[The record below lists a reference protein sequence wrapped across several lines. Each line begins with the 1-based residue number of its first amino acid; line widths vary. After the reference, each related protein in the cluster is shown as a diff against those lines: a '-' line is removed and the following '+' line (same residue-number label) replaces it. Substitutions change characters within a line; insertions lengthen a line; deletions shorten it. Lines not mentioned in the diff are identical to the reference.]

1 MRFLADEN
9 FPGDAVDAL
18 RAAGHDVLWA
28 ATDLASVRDPDVL
41 ARAMAD
47 RRVLLTSDKDFGE
60 LVFRAGLPAE
70 SGVVLFRLYG
80 LPVAERAQLVVDV
93 LRQRI
98 EWAGHFTVV
107 RRDRLRTVPLPA
119 GPAPKQ

>member
-9 FPGDAVDAL
+9 FPGEAVNAL

-41 ARAMAD
+41 ARAIGD
-47 RRVLLTSDKDFGE
+47 RRVLLTFDKDFGE
-60 LVFRAGLPAE
+60 LVFRAGLPAD
-70 SGVVLFRLYG
+70 SGVVLFRVHG
-80 LPVAERAQLVVDV
+80 LSVAERAQLVVNV
-93 LRQRI
+93 LKQRI

-107 RRDRLRTVPLPA
+107 RRDRLRSVPLPS
-119 GPAPKQ
+119 GPTPKR